1 LDTIGFF
8 ARSIS
13 DIQLISRVFNII
25 EPTASPSLSPKSIS
39 ECSFGFVKTDQW
51 NSLASDDLKTVWA
64 KAQDLL
70 TKSGAQVEE
79 VDLGPQFENLAGPNG
94 RIAELTEA
102 EAQTNILREY
112 RIGKDKL
119 DPQVISWAE
128 NGRGTTR
135 QRLVQVQD
143 EIATLRP
150 KMDEIAGKYSVLITP
165 SVPGEAPEGLEWT
178 GSPHFCSLWTALH
191 TPAINVPGFAGSK
204 GLPIGLTLVAPRYV
218 LYMSWAN
225 DRYQDEKLLHVA
237 KLVAS
242 VFVGSDGGKL
252 KHPPAPTD
260 AVYVEA

>member
-8 ARSIS
+8 ARSIF
-13 DIQLISRVFNII
+13 DIQLISQVFNII
-25 EPTASPSLSPKSIS
+25 ETTASPSLSPKSIS
-39 ECSFGFVKTDQW
+39 GCSFGFVKTDQW
-51 NSLASDDLKTVWA
+51 DSLASDDLKNIWTQA
-64 KAQDLL
+64 QNLLIKA
-70 TKSGAQVEE
+70 GAQVEE
-79 VDLGPQFENLAGPNG
+79 LDLGPHFENLAGPNG

-102 EAQTNILREY
+102 EAETNILREY

-119 DPQVISWAE
+119 DPQVTSWAE

-135 QRLVQVQD
+135 QRLLEVQD

-218 LYMSWAN
+218 LSESCA
-225 DRYQDEKLLHVA
+225 DDQVPR
-237 KLVAS
+237 
-242 VFVGSDGGKL
+242 
-252 KHPPAPTD
+252 
-260 AVYVEA
+260 

>member
-13 DIQLISRVFNII
+13 DIQLISRVLNII
-25 EPTASPSLSPKSIS
+25 EPAASPSLCPKSIS
-39 ECSFGFVKTDQW
+39 ECSFGFVKT
-51 NSLASDDLKTVWA
+51 
-64 KAQDLL
+64 
-70 TKSGAQVEE
+70 GAHVEE

-102 EAQTNILREY
+102 EAEVNILREY
-112 RIGKDKL
+112 RIGRDKL
-119 DPQVISWAE
+119 DPQVTSWAE

-135 QRLVQVQD
+135 QRLIQVQD

-150 KMDEIAGKYSVLITP
+150 KMDEIAGNYSVLITP

-204 GLPIGLTLVAPRYV
+204 GLPIGLTLVATRYV
-218 LYMSWAN
+218 
-225 DRYQDEKLLHVA
+225 
-237 KLVAS
+237 
-242 VFVGSDGGKL
+242 
-252 KHPPAPTD
+252 
-260 AVYVEA
+260 

>member
-1 LDTIGFF
+1 MLTGRFGTICRDGSKICAISLDTIGFF

-25 EPTASPSLSPKSIS
+25 EPSSSSPSELPLSIS

-51 NSLASDDLKTVWA
+51 DSLASDDLKSIWA
-64 KAQDLL
+64 QAQDLFI
-70 TKSGAQVEE
+70 KAGAQVEE

-102 EAQTNILREY
+102 EAQVNILREY

-119 DPQVISWAE
+119 DPQVTSWAE

-150 KMDEIAGKYSVLITP
+150 KMDEIAGNYSVLITP

-218 LYMSWAN
+218 TSNSCA
-225 DRYQDEKLLHVA
+225 DD
-237 KLVAS
+237 
-242 VFVGSDGGKL
+242 
-252 KHPPAPTD
+252 
-260 AVYVEA
+260 